1 MKFTQQ
7 QQQVQGQKLNLFD
20 LSVFFFQ
27 NSNNEKVPLFLS
39 CKLMKV
45 IFWRLVVII
54 IVLGLSCCSILLF
67 RAGRS
72 SQQRTLPTW
81 SSPTF
86 INLYKYIWQF
96 GKIHV
101 RCHFWTN
108 FKENWSPNLQNWKKN
123 IFIKL
128 NFFLIAKV
136 HFQLGQIQTN
146 QIQCTTLNN
155 FAQLVTD
162 LNYTTREPSTIP
174 NRKLQ
179 LVHNNHKT
187 VIACKSCE
195 ANSVGRENFQG
206 VAGWTEA
213 LLFKSLLYC
222 TLHSMYTLPTV
233 WSSPKELLS
242 CFAGPQKIWSFEAW
256 L

>member
-1 MKFTQQ
+1 MK
-7 QQQVQGQKLNLFD
+7 
-20 LSVFFFQ
+20 
-27 NSNNEKVPLFLS
+27 KVPLFLS

-72 SQQRTLPTW
+72 SQQRTLPSW

-96 GKIHV
+96 GKINV

-128 NFFLIAKV
+128 NFFLIAKST
-136 HFQLGQIQTN
+136 FSIGSNTN
-146 QIQCTTLNN
+146 QPNPVHHAEQLCTVGHRP
-155 FAQLVTD
+155 QL
-162 LNYTTREPSTIP
+162 YYKGAI
-174 NRKLQ
+174 
-179 LVHNNHKT
+179 HH
-187 VIACKSCE
+187 
-195 ANSVGRENFQG
+195 
-206 VAGWTEA
+206 
-213 LLFKSLLYC
+213 
-222 TLHSMYTLPTV
+222 
-233 WSSPKELLS
+233 PK
-242 CFAGPQKIWSFEAW
+242 
-256 L
+256 